1 MIDWD
6 RVAELRDEIGEEDFA
21 EVTEL
26 FLDEADEVVSGL
38 STVADA
44 DGLQAALHFLKGSA
58 LNLGF
63 RDLAAL
69 CQQGERRPDMTPD
82 SLAQVA
88 SCYYASRDGFLSGLK
103 ARSAA

>member
-26 FLDEADEVVSGL
+26 FLDEADEVVLALAGITDPGS
-38 STVADA
+38 
-44 DGLQAALHFLKGSA
+44 LQAALHFLKGSA

-69 CQQGERRPDMTPD
+69 CQQGERTPDMTAEA
-82 SLAQVA
+82 LAGLA
-88 SCYYASRDGFLSGLK
+88 GCYHASRDGFLSGLK
-103 ARSAA
+103 ARFAA